1 MRTVFEIVP
10 PSFDAEK
17 CALLCEVNNHGFSY
31 GIKDEE
37 NNTFLGLGIY
47 HYDKDKPSVGFPIS
61 LQIIFHQKELF
72 LKKFKKTCIV
82 YSFPQSVLIPFSLYD
97 SEKNTSVMN
106 MMFGDL
112 HSNETILTD
121 VIPDHSLYNCYRIAS
136 ATLEILQTQ
145 FPGASNMHQYSLLLK
160 NPIKRN
166 EGLDVIFYSQKIVV
180 CLIKDGKQQL
190 VNSYKYQKPEDVSY
204 TLLNICKQFQLENVH
219 LEIGGLLE
227 ETSALYKEIYKYFT
241 DIEFTS
247 LPPGNNYSDDI
258 TKFPAHYFSYI
269 FAIDSCE

>member
-1 MRTVFEIVP
+1 MRTVFEILP

-17 CALLCEVNNHGFSY
+17 CALLCEVNNNGFSY

-37 NNTFLGLGIY
+37 NNSFLGLGIY
-47 HYDKDKPSVGFPIS
+47 HYDKDKPSVGFPIA

-72 LKKFKKTCIV
+72 SKKFKKTCVV

-97 SEKNTSVMN
+97 SEKNASVMN

-112 HSNETILTD
+112 HSNETILAD
-121 VIPDHSLYNCYRIAS
+121 MIPDQSLYNCYRIPS
-136 ATLEILQTQ
+136 ATLEVLQAQ
-145 FPGASNMHQYSLLLK
+145 FPEASNTHQYSLLLK
-160 NPIKRN
+160 NTISRN
-166 EGLDVIFYSQKIVV
+166 EELAVIFYSQKIVV
-180 CLIKDGKQQL
+180 RLVKDGKQQL
-190 VNSYKYQKPEDVSY
+190 INSYKYQKPEDVSY
-204 TLLNICKQFQLENVH
+204 TLLNICRQFQLQDIH
-219 LEIGGLLE
+219 LQISGLLE
-227 ETSALYKEIYKYFT
+227 ETSVLYKEIYKYFT

-247 LPPGNNYSDDI
+247 LSSEINYSEEI